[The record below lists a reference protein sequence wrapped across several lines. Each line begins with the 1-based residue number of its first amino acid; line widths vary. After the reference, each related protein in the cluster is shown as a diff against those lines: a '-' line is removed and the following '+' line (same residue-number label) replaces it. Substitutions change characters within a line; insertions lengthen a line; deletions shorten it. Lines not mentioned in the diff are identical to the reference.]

1 MRDLILAST
10 SPWRRRMLESAGIR
24 IRCESSGFDERSVI
38 EPDAARL
45 ALVLA
50 RSKARAV
57 AQRFPDAWVIG
68 ADQVVTDGVSAWG
81 KPEGSDDHR
90 RQLLAMR
97 GRTHELVTGFC
108 LIGPDL
114 DESGVER
121 TRMVV
126 RADISEDEVDAYVAS
141 GEGSECAGGY
151 AVEGAGVFLF
161 ERIEGDW
168 FNVIGLPLLRVIT
181 ALRAH
186 GWRATPERG

>member
-10 SPWRRRMLESAGIR
+10 SPWRRQMLETAGIR
-24 IRCESSGFDERSVI
+24 LRCESSGFDERSVT

-45 ALVLA
+45 ALALA
-50 RSKARAV
+50 RSKAMVV

-81 KPEGSDDHR
+81 KPSDPIDHR

-97 GRTHELVTGFC
+97 GTTHDLVTGFC
-108 LIGPDL
+108 VIGPGI
-114 DESGVER
+114 DESGVET

-126 RADISEDEVDAYVAS
+126 RADLEEAEIEAYVAT
-141 GEGSECAGGY
+141 GEGSGCAGGY
-151 AVEGAGVFLF
+151 AVEGRGVFLF

-168 FNVIGLPLLRVIT
+168 FNVIGLPLLRVLT
-181 ALRAH
+181 ALRKH
-186 GWRATPERG
+186 GWRATPERS